1 MLRDLNE
8 AETVKKVILPPNI
21 KKAGIINIWDEE
33 TAYLKNNEL
42 NDLKYG
48 IFSKEKW
55 DKYESLRIYMLDDLD
70 TNYIWKGADE
80 EYVIKLLGE
89 PFYIKEKNP
98 RYIEYYVSS
107 GNLDPIRFYIMFE
120 DGEVVETGKRHT

>member
-21 KKAGIINIWDEE
+21 KKAEIINIWDEE

-48 IFSKEKW
+48 VF
-55 DKYESLRIYMLDDLD
+55 
-70 TNYIWKGADE
+70 
-80 EYVIKLLGE
+80 IK
-89 PFYIKEKNP
+89 
-98 RYIEYYVSS
+98 
-107 GNLDPIRFYIMFE
+107 
-120 DGEVVETGKRHT
+120 GKRGK

>member
-21 KKAGIINIWDEE
+21 KKAEIINIWDEE

-48 IFSKEKW
+48 VF
-55 DKYESLRIYMLDDLD
+55 
-70 TNYIWKGADE
+70 
-80 EYVIKLLGE
+80 IK
-89 PFYIKEKNP
+89 
-98 RYIEYYVSS
+98 
-107 GNLDPIRFYIMFE
+107 
-120 DGEVVETGKRHT
+120 GKRENKNAEKTSG

>member
-1 MLRDLNE
+1 MVLTLVLLIVPIFNDGLIKRVEDDLS
-8 AETVKKVILPPNI
+8 
-21 KKAGIINIWDEE
+21 
-33 TAYLKNNEL
+33 
-42 NDLKYG
+42 

-70 TNYIWKGADE
+70 TNYILKGADE
-80 EYVIKLLGE
+80 EYAIKLLGE
-89 PFYIKEKNP
+89 PFYIKEENP

-120 DGEVVETGKRHT
+120 DGKVIKTGKHHT